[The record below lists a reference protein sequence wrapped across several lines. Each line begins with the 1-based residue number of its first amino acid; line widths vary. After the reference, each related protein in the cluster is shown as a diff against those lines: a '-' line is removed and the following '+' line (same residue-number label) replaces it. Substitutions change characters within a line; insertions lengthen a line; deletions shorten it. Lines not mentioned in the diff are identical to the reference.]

1 MTVPFQGHC
10 LLNMHRTFSNDL
22 IFSWG
27 LEVAK
32 VAVQNS
38 LAARFSKFSRVKF
51 LPYLMGRIQN
61 GGKCKDQIPAQEI
74 EFDREKH
81 MYYPKESS
89 LKGREFVLWQTTPLP
104 FPSLD
109 LFLLPTREAARTLK

>member
-10 LLNMHRTFSNDL
+10 LLNMHGTFSNDF
-22 IFSWG
+22 IFFGG

-38 LAARFSKFSRVKF
+38 LATRFSKFSRIKF

-61 GGKCKDQIPAQEI
+61 GGKCEDQIAAQEI
-74 EFDREKH
+74 DFDREKH
-81 MYYPKESS
+81 MYYPKQSS
-89 LKGREFVLWQTTPLP
+89 LKGREFVI
-104 FPSLD
+104 
-109 LFLLPTREAARTLK
+109 